1 MKQSYTF
8 WKNYLSFTA
17 LFAFLVLATSG
28 VYAQTAPAAP
38 SVKIINEKE
47 LAELIKPKEKP
58 LLINFWATWCGPCRE
73 EFPDLVKI
81 DGEYKGKIDFITI
94 TLDFEEELTTGVP
107 KFLTDMKAQMP
118 TFLLLTADESAA
130 ISMVSKDWGGA
141 LPFTILIAPDGKVA
155 YSHQGIVKHDVLK
168 GHLDKLLPA
177 AK

>member
-1 MKQSYTF
+1 MLYMAVF
-8 WKNYLSFTA
+8 G
-17 LFAFLVLATSG
+17 VLAFAATG
-28 VYAQTAPAAP
+28 AYAQTAPATP
-38 SVKIINEKE
+38 TVKKIDEKA
-47 LAELIKPKEKP
+47 LAELIKPKDKP

-94 TLDFEEELTTGVP
+94 TLDFEEELETGVP

-118 TFLLLTADESAA
+118 TYLLLTADETAA
-130 ISMVSKDWGGA
+130 IQMVSKDWGGG

-155 YSHQGIVKHDVLK
+155 YSHQGVVKHAVLK
-168 GHLDKLLPA
+168 DLLDKLLPA